1 MSLTFLIILALTA
14 AITFLV
20 VMAAVSLVI
29 HKNAVAR
36 RQRIQRRLTE
46 EYAVA
51 LTEMLMTE
59 LPSLPATAPSSAR
72 FRQYESLLEP
82 IKKQLQSLSRRR
94 RRIHRTALLEVML
107 DYAQDLT
114 GEAADR
120 VVYAAYSLD
129 YVQELIAELKSR
141 QWYSRAQAARD
152 LGVIGAKRAI
162 GGLTAAL
169 EDDHPDVRFQAIQ
182 ALIVLVGADA
192 LRTIFRVGGRLSTW
206 NMMGLSVIVLRFKE
220 DVVPHLIEGLYA
232 ADQSFVLFC
241 IEMLAEIGFVS
252 AVEPLRRIATDYPNV
267 VVRAKAI
274 EALGRLGDERAEPL
288 LLKNASNPYPVMRLR
303 ALQALRK
310 VGSPAALPVLE
321 ERLREGPLEEKI
333 AAARAMARTG
343 REGWTVLER
352 MRKEEGK
359 LAAAA
364 AVQVLEELSIGGS
377 A

>member
-1 MSLTFLIILALTA
+1 
-14 AITFLV
+14 
-20 VMAAVSLVI
+20 
-29 HKNAVAR
+29 
-36 RQRIQRRLTE
+36 
-46 EYAVA
+46 
-51 LTEMLMTE
+51 
-59 LPSLPATAPSSAR
+59 
-72 FRQYESLLEP
+72 
-82 IKKQLQSLSRRR
+82 
-94 RRIHRTALLEVML
+94 
-107 DYAQDLT
+107 
-114 GEAADR
+114 
-120 VVYAAYSLD
+120 
-129 YVQELIAELKSR
+129 
-141 QWYSRAQAARD
+141 
-152 LGVIGAKRAI
+152 
-162 GGLTAAL
+162 
-169 EDDHPDVRFQAIQ
+169 
-182 ALIVLVGADA
+182 
-192 LRTIFRVGGRLSTW
+192 
-206 NMMGLSVIVLRFKE
+206 MGLSVIVLRFKE

-343 REGWTVLER
+343 LEGWTVLER
-352 MRKEEGK
+352 MRKEEGT